1 MQRNFEPIRK
11 QVEAWKRS
19 ELTDR
24 GGDREPPLSGAFR
37 HTYLRVGQDRLVDSD
52 DLRAAL
58 HPNAHLVS
66 IMAAN
71 NCRSTL
77 KRTPLD
83 LVSLSGHKLHG
94 PKGIGALY
102 VRLESLTAF
111 LKNLVVTGR
120 LPSQF
125 VRHIRHSAYQ
135 GRNQRLMGLS
145 IATI

>member
-1 MQRNFEPIRK
+1 
-11 QVEAWKRS
+11 
-19 ELTDR
+19 
-24 GGDREPPLSGAFR
+24 
-37 HTYLRVGQDRLVDSD
+37 
-52 DLRAAL
+52 
-58 HPNAHLVS
+58 
-66 IMAAN
+66 MAAN

-102 VRLESLTAF
+102 VRLESLSAF

-120 LPSQF
+120 LLPSQF

-135 GRNQRLMGLS
+135 GRNQRLVRLS